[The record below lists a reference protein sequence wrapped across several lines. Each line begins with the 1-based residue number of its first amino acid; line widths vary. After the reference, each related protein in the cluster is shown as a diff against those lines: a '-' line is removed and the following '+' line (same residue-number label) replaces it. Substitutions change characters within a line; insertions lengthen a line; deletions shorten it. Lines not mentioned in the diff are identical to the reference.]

1 MENIKIQGAKIHN
14 LKNMNLTIP
23 KRKLVVITGISG
35 SGKSSLAFDILFE
48 EGKNQYLRSIG
59 VLAGLDKEDRFD
71 TIEGLGPTVS
81 VRQNTIRQ
89 SNPRSTVGSK
99 TGILSQLALV
109 FSADGMSLDEQEEHL
124 SPAHFLYTTAEGMCI
139 HCQGRGSYYDI
150 DLEQLIPD
158 KSSTLAEVY
167 EKLKVTSGFL
177 RILKKKIGS
186 YFDTIFWQLPEEVR
200 EEVVYGTYDNGK
212 QSIVSRGYFETHMK
226 KGKMW
231 KRFM

>member
-14 LKNMNLTIP
+14 LKNINLIIP

-109 FSADGMSLDEQEEHL
+109 FSADGMSLDEQEGHL
-124 SPAHFLYTTAEGMCI
+124 SPV
-139 HCQGRGSYYDI
+139 
-150 DLEQLIPD
+150 PD
-158 KSSTLAEVY
+158 KQYYLGRCFVPSI
-167 EKLKVTSGFL
+167 L
-177 RILKKKIGS
+177 RSL
-186 YFDTIFWQLPEEVR
+186 
-200 EEVVYGTYDNGK
+200 DN
-212 QSIVSRGYFETHMK
+212 R
-226 KGKMW
+226 
-231 KRFM
+231 